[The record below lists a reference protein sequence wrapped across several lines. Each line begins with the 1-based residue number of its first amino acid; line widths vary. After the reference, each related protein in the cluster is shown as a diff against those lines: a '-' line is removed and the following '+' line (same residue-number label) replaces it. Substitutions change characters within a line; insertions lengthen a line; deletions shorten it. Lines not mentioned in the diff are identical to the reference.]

1 MSQNQLIEGS
11 VGKLEVRV
19 EEPDTPASD
28 GPVAVLCHP
37 HPLHGGSLTNKVVH
51 ILAST
56 MNRLGATA
64 VRFNFRG
71 VGRSEGEFDNMV
83 GEQDDLRA
91 VVDWVREH
99 YPGAPLWLGGFSF
112 GAQVALKMHAQ
123 VGAERLL
130 VAAPPLSLYGSDDL
144 PEIAIPWLVIQGSED
159 EVIDAGQV
167 RDWVERQSHNP
178 PRLIWLDGAGHF
190 FHGRLNEVRE
200 AVISEWEKLSAAA
213 TAQDRG
219 TRDE

>member
-1 MSQNQLIEGS
+1 MSQNQLIEGPA
-11 VGKLEVRV
+11 GKLEIRV
-19 EEPDTPASD
+19 EEPDHPA
-28 GPVAVLCHP
+28 PVAVLCHP

-56 MNRLGATA
+56 MNRLGARA

-71 VGRSEGEFDNMV
+71 VGRSEGQFDNMV
-83 GEQDDLRA
+83 GELEDLRA

-144 PEIAIPWLVIQGSED
+144 PEIAIPWLVIQGSAD
-159 EVIDAGQV
+159 EVIDAAQV
-167 RDWVERQSHNP
+167 RDWAARQTHNP
-178 PRLIWLDGAGHF
+178 PRLIWLDGASHF
-190 FHGRLNEVRE
+190 FHGRLNELRD
-200 AVISEWEKLSAAA
+200 AVIEAWPTLSPGA
-213 TAQDRG
+213 TAQGR
-219 TRDE
+219 

>member
-1 MSQNQLIEGS
+1 MSHSQLIEGPA
-11 VGKLEVRV
+11 GKLEVKV
-19 EEPDTPASD
+19 EEPDNPAPQA
-28 GPVAVLCHP
+28 PVAVLCHP

-56 MNRLGATA
+56 MNRLGAMA

-83 GEQDDLRA
+83 GELEDLRA
-91 VVDWVREH
+91 VVEWVRKQ

-112 GAQVALKMHAQ
+112 GAQVALKLHAQ
-123 VGAERLL
+123 LGAERLL
-130 VAAPPLSLYGSDDL
+130 VAAPPLSLYGTDDL
-144 PEIAIPWLVIQGSED
+144 PGIAIPWLVIQGSED

-167 RDWVERQSHNP
+167 RDWVARQTDNP

-200 AVISEWEKLSAAA
+200 AVIEQWGEKA
-213 TAQDRG
+213 G
-219 TRDE
+219 G